1 MKSLLIAGKDV
12 KTLVKD
18 RKALL
23 MMIVMPIVL
32 TAILGS
38 ALKGVMGDEV
48 RMPETVLGVYSN
60 DTNAWSASILR
71 SLEDEALAI
80 TIERAGSEKQL
91 SEWIEKG
98 QVDVGVLIPT
108 DWGDAHGEER
118 ALILP
123 VAGQESEATL
133 IRQIF
138 DTFAETANAITVS
151 TTILMTEATSIT
163 ATGKEIDMQELHAGL
178 TASMQSI
185 VNGTRDYVT
194 EISVGEQPVSAMQYY
209 AAAMAAM
216 FLLFNAMVG
225 GKSFHAERQT
235 ETLSRLM
242 MTPTSFSSIL
252 VGKFIG
258 TFFFAFFQFTV
269 FMAVTHYLLKVDWG
283 ANSLQTFFIAFCY
296 CIAVSGLS
304 MIMAVFTTDE
314 KMADVVG
321 SMGVQV
327 LALLGGSMLPLSVF
341 PEALRNIAVVTP
353 NSWALTGFTSIMSG
367 STWSTLWAPAGTLLL
382 IGGVAIL
389 IGSRRFRH
397 SYRGAD

>member
-12 KTLVKD
+12 KILLKD

-38 ALKGVMGDEV
+38 ALKGVMGGEV
-48 RMPETVLGVYSN
+48 SMPESVLGVYSY
-60 DTNAWSASILR
+60 DTNDWATSILH

-80 TIERAGSEKQL
+80 TVERASSEKQL
-91 SEWIEKG
+91 IEWVEEG
-98 QVDVGVLIPT
+98 QVDVGVLIPN
-108 DWGDAHGEER
+108 DWGDVQSKER
-118 ALILP
+118 AIILP
-123 VAGQESEATL
+123 VAGQESEAVL

-138 DTFAETANAITVS
+138 DTFAETVNAITVS
-151 TTILMTEATSIT
+151 TEILMTEAASKT
-163 ATGKEIDMQELHAGL
+163 AAGEEVDMQVFHEGL
-178 TASMQSI
+178 AASMQSI
-185 VNGTRDYVT
+185 VNETRDYVT
-194 EISVGEQPVSAMQYY
+194 ETSVGKKSVTSMQYY

-225 GKSFHAERQT
+225 GKSFHRERQT
-235 ETLSRLM
+235 ETLARLM

-252 VGKFIG
+252 IGKFIG
-258 TFFFAFFQFTV
+258 TFLFAFFQFTV

-283 ANSLQTFFIAFCY
+283 TNSMQIFFIAICY

-304 MIMAVFTTDE
+304 MVMAVFTTDE

-341 PEALRNIAVVTP
+341 PETLRNIALVTP

-367 STWSTLWAPAGTLLL
+367 TSWSALWLPAGTLLL
-382 IGGVAIL
+382 IGGLAIL
-389 IGSRRFRH
+389 IGSLRVRH
-397 SYRGAD
+397 SF

>member
-12 KTLVKD
+12 KILLTD

-38 ALKGVMGDEV
+38 ALKGVMGEEAS
-48 RMPETVLGVYSN
+48 MPETIVGVYSDNMN
-60 DTNAWSASILR
+60 DMTASLLQ

-80 TIERAGSEKQL
+80 TVKHAVSESQL
-91 SEWIEKG
+91 YEWADEGQIDVGAHIPSEW
-98 QVDVGVLIPT
+98 
-108 DWGDAHGEER
+108 GDIQGESR
-118 ALILP
+118 ALILT
-123 VAGQESEATL
+123 VAGQESNATI

-138 DTFAETANAITVS
+138 DTYAITANTIAVS
-151 TTILMTEATSIT
+151 TEVLMTEAAAKS
-163 ATGKEIDMQELHAGL
+163 AAGEEIDIQALHEGL
-178 TASMQSI
+178 SASMQSV
-185 VNGTRDYVT
+185 VNESKDYVT
-194 EISVGEQPVSAMQYY
+194 ETFVGEQSVSAMQYY

-225 GKSFHAERQT
+225 GKSFHRERQT
-235 ETLSRLM
+235 ETLARLM
-242 MTPTSFSSIL
+242 LTPTSLRSIL
-252 VGKFIG
+252 IGKFIG
-258 TFFFAFFQFTV
+258 TFLFAFLQFTV
-269 FMAVTHYLLKVDWG
+269 FLAFTHFLLNVDWG
-283 ANSLQTFFIAFCY
+283 ANVMQTFFIAVCY

-304 MIMAVFTTDE
+304 MVMAVFTTDE

-341 PEALRNIAVVTP
+341 PETLRNIAYLTP

-367 STWSTLWAPAGTLLL
+367 SSWSALWLPAGTLLL
-382 IGGVAIL
+382 IGCVSIL
-389 IGSRRFRH
+389 IGSVRFKFR
-397 SYRGAD
+397 SI